1 MGCGSSTQSASV
13 LAQTPAELLV
23 AAAGPK
29 EDEEIVDD
37 KVKFLESI
45 KDNDLAKVEEC
56 LRANAPLVN
65 AATADGW
72 TGLHYC
78 ATRGFD
84 RIAQCLIENNADL
97 NCKKKDGNTPLHN
110 AAMNNNVNMIHL
122 LVKFGAKIDDT
133 NVKKQTAL
141 QIAIQYNR
149 NESIAELESYERA
162 AHKNFLA
169 AIDDNIKSIKFD
181 NAVNADE
188 AVIVESV
195 AVLPTNSDTVTIQDD
210 DSMVSQ
216 MDDTSDTVNIA
227 TGVGDS
233 NNWVEKYSAKYQR
246 KYWKN
251 VVDNTTSWN
260 DPFKPTCNDPDYE
273 VVYSATY
280 GRYYFRH
287 RITKEKTWNDPS
299 TNNNSA
305 STMLDANEILNTAKD
320 EGNDRET
327 KLEES
332 VEEDNASIV
341 DEKASIQ
348 PNPSHENINVVQ
360 PSSRNSP
367 PPTVVD
373 IPGDSCNTNDD
384 SVSVIHR
391 KPPPPP
397 VESSDP
403 VAQATSVEGVVEES
417 ATDIPGVVSVIHRKP
432 PSPPVES
439 LDPVAQATSVEGVVE
454 ESATDISDNDA
465 YNTNKSAV
473 IMVSDCLSGAGDAQS
488 KRRPPSKM
496 KFKVVDDD
504 IIESNASST
513 SNAQSS
519 IEQGTDTNC
528 DSVVTNKPV
537 VPLSK
542 REQDKLIA
550 EQAMAAMRKKREE
563 KEKQNKTSE
572 E

>member
-417 ATDIPGVVSVIHRKP
+417 ATDI
-432 PSPPVES
+432 
-439 LDPVAQATSVEGVVE
+439 
-454 ESATDISDNDA
+454 SDNDA

-473 IMVSDCLSGAGDAQS
+473 IMVSDCLSGASDAQS

-563 KEKQNKTSE
+563 KEKQNIKSE